1 MVIFKIST
9 IYPENDNLLSVK
21 LAELCQ
27 FTFPA
32 FESKKSVQK
41 CPTGGVT
48 TKGICT
54 TKGRWPYL
62 SIKSGVT
69 LDEINPT
76 LSDQLIGYY

>member
-1 MVIFKIST
+1 MGSAGGHDEGIIV
-9 IYPENDNLLSVK
+9 
-21 LAELCQ
+21 
-27 FTFPA
+27 
-32 FESKKSVQK
+32 
-41 CPTGGVT
+41 TGGVT

-62 SIKSGVT
+62 NIKSGVT

>member
-1 MVIFKIST
+1 MSPFQPLSL
-9 IYPENDNLLSVK
+9 ENCTCASFRSHVS
-21 LAELCQ
+21 C
-27 FTFPA
+27 
-32 FESKKSVQK
+32 
-41 CPTGGVT
+41 TGGVT

-62 SIKSGVT
+62 NIKSGVT